1 VSLSA
6 SSPSET
12 NVRVLR
18 YFDVVLI
25 AVAAPIMLL
34 IGVPAV
40 GYLLGAGA
48 WIGLRAVGVAIERMV
63 SATSDSGRQISLRM
77 TFMFSRLFL
86 LALAVIAARG
96 TSKNDGLTALVV
108 IVVGFTLSLGVLA
121 GTRPRSPRTRP
132 GSPGTRPGSPG
143 TRPGSR

>member
-1 VSLSA
+1 
-6 SSPSET
+6 
-12 NVRVLR
+12 VRVLR

-48 WIGLRAVGVAIERMV
+48 WIALRAVGVGVERIA
-63 SATSDSGRQISLRM
+63 SATSDTGRQISLRM

-108 IVVGFTLSLGVLA
+108 IAVAFTLSLAVMA
-121 GTRPRSPRTRP
+121 GTRP

-143 TRPGSR
+143 TRPGSPGTRPRSPGTRPGSR

>member
-6 SSPSET
+6 SSPSESS
-12 NVRVLR
+12 VRVLR

-48 WIGLRAVGVAIERMV
+48 WIALRAVGVAVERMV

-132 GSPGTRPGSPG
+132 GSPGTRPGS
-143 TRPGSR
+143 R

>member
-1 VSLSA
+1 MSLSA
-6 SSPSET
+6 SSSSEP

-25 AVAAPIMLL
+25 TVAAPIMLL

-48 WIGLRAVGVAIERMV
+48 WIALRAVGVGVERMASV
-63 SATSDSGRQISLRM
+63 SSDTGRQISLRM

-96 TSKNDGLTALVV
+96 TSKDDGLTALVV
-108 IVVGFTLSLGVLA
+108 IVVAFTLSLGVMA
-121 GTRPRSPRTRP
+121 GTRPRSR
-132 GSPGTRPGSPG
+132 
-143 TRPGSR
+143 

>member
-1 VSLSA
+1 M
-6 SSPSET
+6 
-12 NVRVLR
+12 RVLR

-48 WIGLRAVGVAIERMV
+48 WIALRAVGVGVERMA
-63 SATSDSGRQISLRM
+63 SASSDTGRQISLRM
-77 TFMFSRLFL
+77 TFMLSRLFL

-96 TSKNDGLTALVV
+96 TSKDDGLTALVV

-121 GTRPRSPRTRP
+121 GTRPRSR
-132 GSPGTRPGSPG
+132 
-143 TRPGSR
+143 

>member
-6 SSPSET
+6 SSPSESS
-12 NVRVLR
+12 VRVLR

-48 WIGLRAVGVAIERMV
+48 WIALRAVGVAVERMV

-96 TSKNDGLTALVV
+96 TSKDDGLTALVV
-108 IVVGFTLSLGVLA
+108 IVVAFTLSLGVLA
-121 GTRPRSPRTRP
+121 GTRPRSR
-132 GSPGTRPGSPG
+132 
-143 TRPGSR
+143 

>member
-6 SSPSET
+6 SSPSEP

-25 AVAAPIMLL
+25 TVAAPIMLL

-40 GYLLGAGA
+40 GYLVGAGA
-48 WIGLRAVGVAIERMV
+48 WIALRAVGVAVERMV
-63 SATSDSGRQISLRM
+63 GATSDTGRQISLRM

-108 IVVGFTLSLGVLA
+108 IAVAFTLSLGAMA
-121 GTRPRSPRTRP
+121 GTRPRSR
-132 GSPGTRPGSPG
+132 
-143 TRPGSR
+143 

>member
-6 SSPSET
+6 SSPSESS
-12 NVRVLR
+12 VRVLR

-48 WIGLRAVGVAIERMV
+48 WIALRAVGVAVERMV

-86 LALAVIAARG
+86 LALAVIAARA
-96 TSKNDGLTALVV
+96 TSKDDGLTALVV
-108 IVVGFTLSLGVLA
+108 IVVAFTLSLGVLA
-121 GTRPRSPRTRP
+121 GTRPRSR
-132 GSPGTRPGSPG
+132 
-143 TRPGSR
+143 

>member
-1 VSLSA
+1 MSLSA
-6 SSPSET
+6 SSSSEP

-25 AVAAPIMLL
+25 IVAAPIMLL

-40 GYLLGAGA
+40 GYLVGAGA
-48 WIGLRAVGVAIERMV
+48 WIALRAVGVAVERMV
-63 SATSDSGRQISLRM
+63 SATTDAGRQISLRM

-96 TSKNDGLTALVV
+96 TSKDDGLTALVV
-108 IVVGFTLSLGVLA
+108 IVVAFTLSLGVMA
-121 GTRPRSPRTRP
+121 GTRPRSR
-132 GSPGTRPGSPG
+132 
-143 TRPGSR
+143 

>member
-6 SSPSET
+6 SSPSDSPSESH
-12 NVRVLR
+12 VRVLR

-34 IGVPAV
+34 IGVPVV
-40 GYLLGAGA
+40 GYLVGAGA
-48 WIGLRAVGVAIERMV
+48 WIALRAVGVAVERMV
-63 SATSDSGRQISLRM
+63 SATSDAGRQISLRM

-108 IVVGFTLSLGVLA
+108 IAVAFTLSLGAMA
-121 GTRPRSPRTRP
+121 GTRPRSR
-132 GSPGTRPGSPG
+132 
-143 TRPGSR
+143 